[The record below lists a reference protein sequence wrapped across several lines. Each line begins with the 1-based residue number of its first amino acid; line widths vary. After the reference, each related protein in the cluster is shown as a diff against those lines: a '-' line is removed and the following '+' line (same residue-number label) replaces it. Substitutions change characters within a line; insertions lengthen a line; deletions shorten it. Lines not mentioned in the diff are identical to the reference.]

1 MNLEVKRSIVI
12 EKPADVVWKLLWDG
26 SAETFGDGVEKMLS
40 NVKATNKVLTD
51 GPNQVDGISGR
62 ELAMMDGS
70 IFTEMLETVDEEN
83 RVLSYSISGIP
94 FGIVPTGTWRVGNV
108 KDDANK
114 AELSVTDEAT
124 LSYWPPQF
132 LAYPVFSLMIPGVFD
147 AMLSDIKHFA
157 ETGKAS
163 PAKVDAM
170 KKVPVDLATEAK
182 Q

>member
-12 EKPADVVWKLLWDG
+12 EKPVDVVWKLLWDG
-26 SAETFGDGVEKMLS
+26 SAETFGEGIEKMLS

-70 IFTEMLETVDEEN
+70 IFTEILETVDEKN

-94 FGIVPTGTWRVGNV
+94 FAIVPIGTWRVSNV

-114 AELSVTDEAT
+114 AELSVTDEAA

-157 ETGKAS
+157 ETGKPS
-163 PAKVDAM
+163 PAKMEAIKKVDA
-170 KKVPVDLATEAK
+170 EAK
-182 Q
+182 QYW

>member
-12 EKPADVVWKLLWDG
+12 EKPVEVVWKLLWDG
-26 SAETFGDGVEKMLS
+26 SAETFGEGVAKILS

-62 ELAMMDGS
+62 ELAMVDGS
-70 IFTEMLETVDEEN
+70 IFIEMLETVDKEN
-83 RVLSYSISGIP
+83 HILSYSISGIP
-94 FGIVPTGTWRVGNV
+94 FGVVPVGTWRISSV

-132 LAYPVFSLMIPGVFD
+132 LAYPVFSFMLPGVFD

-157 ETGKAS
+157 ETGEPS
-163 PAKVDAM
+163 PAKVEAM
-170 KKVPVDLATEAK
+170 KKVAAEAK